1 MAALQLRH
9 DAVRQLQ
16 KKQSAMPDRSQTHL
30 VLIPSY
36 DTGDK
41 VLETVRDA
49 RRFWEPV
56 WVVVDGSTDGTAERL
71 QALARA
77 DAGLRV
83 FVLPRNQGKGAAVLH
98 GLRAAVAQGYSH
110 VLTMDADGQ
119 HAAERIPAFMQIS
132 AQQPE
137 ALVLGKP
144 MFDATAPRLRVVGRR
159 ISNWWANLETLWAGI
174 GDSLFGMRVYPAAA
188 LLKVMESQRWM
199 RRFDFDVEA
208 AVRLVWRGVRP
219 VNLRAPVR
227 YFRPEEGGVSH
238 FNYLR
243 DNALLSWMHLRLF
256 FGFLLRLPL
265 LIARRLRG
273 P

>member
-1 MAALQLRH
+1 
-9 DAVRQLQ
+9 
-16 KKQSAMPDRSQTHL
+16 MPDRSRTHL

-36 DTGDK
+36 NTGDK

-71 QALARA
+71 QALATA

-83 FVLPRNQGKGAAVLH
+83 FVLAQNEGKGAAVLR
-98 GLRAAVAQGYSH
+98 GLRAAVAQRYTH

-119 HAAERIPAFMQIS
+119 HASERIPEFMQMS
-132 AQQPE
+132 VQQPE

-144 MFDATAPRLRVVGRR
+144 IFDATAPRLRVLGRR

-188 LLKVMESQRWM
+188 LLQVMESQRWM

-208 AVRLVWRGVRP
+208 AVRLVWLGAP
-219 VNLRAPVR
+219 PINLPAPVR
-227 YFRPEEGGVSH
+227 YFSADEGGVSH

-243 DNALLSWMHLRLF
+243 DNALLSWMHLRLL
-256 FGFLLRLPL
+256 FGFLMRLPL
-265 LIARRLRG
+265 LLARCLKLSVRRRQDR
-273 P
+273 